1 MRPLFLVD
9 LVDFL
14 IDWICSLFVL
24 YLMELRRDRKFD
36 KIEEKSHQHKNQIP
50 IIKNFIHCFCLY
62 CLGRK
67 NEKIC
72 YIYFTINLNSTFLRI

>member
-14 IDWICSLFVL
+14 IDWIRSLFVL

-36 KIEEKSHQHKNQIP
+36 KIEEKLHQHKNRIP

-62 CLGRK
+62 YSGRK